1 MICAQAKHAY
11 IDYMNLGFHF
21 LMDEVRTCIGL
32 RFFLGLDLIVK

>member
-1 MICAQAKHAY
+1 MNIIYAQAKHAY
-11 IDYMNLGFHF
+11 TDFHF